1 VAHTIIAV
9 GIRTDFDWTPLMIA
23 QAAVGL
29 HLLPVRIDTLRK
41 KDCGVVEVGSLEI
54 VLAAVCSG

>member
-1 VAHTIIAV
+1 
-9 GIRTDFDWTPLMIA
+9 MIA

-41 KDCGVVEVGSLEI
+41 KDGGVVDVGSLEI
-54 VLAAVCSG
+54 AFAAVRSG

>member
-1 VAHTIIAV
+1 
-9 GIRTDFDWTPLMIA
+9 MIA

-54 VLAAVCSG
+54 VLAAVRSG